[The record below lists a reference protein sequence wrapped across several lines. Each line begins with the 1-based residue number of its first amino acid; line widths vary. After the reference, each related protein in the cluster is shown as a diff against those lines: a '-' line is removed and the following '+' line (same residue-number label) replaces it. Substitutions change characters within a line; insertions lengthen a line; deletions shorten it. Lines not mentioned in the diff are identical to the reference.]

1 MNRAYQPPS
10 PETPH
15 WRAGAASA
23 PIALES
29 HRPMPINDVDLV
41 LHVVRGYVDLFAV
54 RESASGEPS
63 RRHHLF
69 RVEQGAV
76 IFGLPGIS
84 DGNGNSVT
92 VIAVGGLETEIVI
105 DHRGRFADRAAIDAW
120 TAHVSEIIATSP
132 QGAVVEQA
140 AIGSRYTLAS
150 GDILRLSG
158 RRIGWVGIEH
168 GTICVMEMPET
179 LGSGEYLSPMPPGTW
194 IVACE
199 DATLEVRESAAF
211 PLAEIWVAVDRFHV
225 RVMESLCRKIDEDVR
240 AEAGRLRLRS
250 NLNRLRTSSIVGRL
264 AGIITAGSGASQ
276 SGVIGANRLLAACR
290 EVGEAMGIS
299 LQAPASMLS
308 GSDDLA
314 DTMRIARASR
324 VRARRLLLRA
334 DWWTNS
340 AGPFVAF
347 LGEDRRAVAVLPGA
361 GGRHIIVD
369 PGTGAHRELT
379 RATASELA
387 PEAVMFYR
395 PLPSRALT
403 VRDLLKFGAA
413 TVRADVLRIMLAA
426 LCLGLLALAT
436 PLVTKLLID
445 SVLPRAEVDQLLICA
460 IALIVVT
467 LVAGG
472 FQVMQ
477 GIAMLRLE
485 SRLDWALQAALV
497 DRLLR
502 MPAAFFR
509 FFSVGDLADRTLG
522 IEAVRT
528 IVTGRVIRGFLA
540 LVSCVFSFA
549 VMLYLD
555 PGLGMLAA
563 ALAVLRIAMVV
574 AINMA
579 RLSNERESLHQQ
591 GCLQGLV
598 LQFLTGVGKLRIA
611 NATTHA
617 LAIWVEHFG
626 EQKRNFIAS
635 QRAGNLQKSL
645 EAMFPALATLLVFAF
660 AENVSSLRLQH
671 DLGTFLAFYAAF
683 GLALAAIG
691 EWALA
696 IGELLVA
703 IPRIERLRPIIS
715 TATEI
720 GDDRKSVGDI
730 SGSIEL
736 ANVSFRYGES
746 GPLILDDVSLSVRK
760 GEYLAIVG
768 PSGSGKSTLLRLLLG
783 FEKPDSGVIFVDGKS
798 LETIDLGLLRREV
811 GVVLQNSRLASGSI
825 YENICG
831 AAQLSIDQAW
841 EIARLAGFDR
851 DLEAM
856 PMGMQTLV
864 AEGVNTLSGG
874 QRQRLLIA
882 RALAH
887 RPRLLL
893 MDEATS
899 ALDNRSQA
907 IVSDSISRFN
917 LTRIVVAHRLSTVQ
931 SADRIIVLA
940 EGKIVQSGSFAE
952 LMAQPGLFADFAER
966 QLI

>member
-1 MNRAYQPPS
+1 MNRVYQPPAL
-10 PETPH
+10 ETPL
-15 WRAGAASA
+15 WREGAASR
-23 PIALES
+23 PVGLES
-29 HRPMPINDVDLV
+29 HRPLPINDLDLV

-76 IFGLPGIS
+76 VFGLPGIG
-84 DGNGNSVT
+84 DGNGNSVA

-105 DHRGRFADRAAIDAW
+105 DHRGRFADRDAIDAW
-120 TAHVSEIIATSP
+120 TALVSGVIAASP
-132 QGAVVEQA
+132 QGAVVQQA
-140 AIGSRYTLAS
+140 AIGSRYALAA

-158 RRIGWVGIEH
+158 RRVGWIGIER
-168 GTICVMEMPET
+168 GTIGVMEMPAPH
-179 LGSGEYLSPMPPGTW
+179 GSRECPAPMPPGTW
-194 IVACE
+194 IVARE
-199 DATLEVRESAAF
+199 EATLVVRDSTAF
-211 PLAEIWVAVDRFHV
+211 PLAEIWAALDRFHA
-225 RVMESLCRKIDEDVR
+225 RVMEGLCRRIDEETL
-240 AEAGRLRLRS
+240 AEADRLRLRS
-250 NLNRLRTSSIVGRL
+250 NLNRLRTCSIVDRL
-264 AGIITAGSGASQ
+264 AGIIAAEPGSTQPGAVGAS
-276 SGVIGANRLLAACR
+276 RLLAACR
-290 EVGEAMGIS
+290 EVGAALGIS
-299 LQAPASMLS
+299 LQAPANMAFDH
-308 GSDDLA
+308 DDLA
-314 DTMRIARASR
+314 SAVRIAEASR
-324 VRARRLLLRA
+324 VRTRRLLLRA
-334 DWWTNS
+334 DWWSNS

-347 LGEDRRAVAVLPGA
+347 LGEDRRAVAILPGA

-369 PGTGAHRELT
+369 PGAGTRRELT
-379 RATASELA
+379 RATAAELA

-395 PLPSRALT
+395 PLPSGALT

-413 TVRADVLRIMLAA
+413 TVRADLLRIILAA

-467 LVAGG
+467 LVTGG

-485 SRLDWALQAALV
+485 SRLDWVLQAAVV

-502 MPAAFFR
+502 MPAGFFR
-509 FFSVGDLADRTLG
+509 NFSVGDLADRTLG
-522 IEAVRT
+522 VEAVRT
-528 IVTGRVIRGFLA
+528 IVTGRAIRGCLA
-540 LVSCVFSFA
+540 LVSSAFSFA
-549 VMLYLD
+549 VMLILD
-555 PGLGMLAA
+555 IRLGLLAA
-563 ALAVLRIAMVV
+563 ALAVLRVAMVV
-574 AINMA
+574 AISLV
-579 RLSNERESLHQQ
+579 RLSEERESLYQQ
-591 GCLQGLV
+591 GWLEGLV
-598 LQFLTGVGKLRIA
+598 LQLLTGVGKLRIA
-611 NATTHA
+611 NATMQA
-617 LAIWVEHFG
+617 LSIWVERFSR
-626 EQKRNFIAS
+626 QKRHFIAS

-645 EAMFPALATLLVFAF
+645 EAAFPALATLLIFAL
-660 AENVSSLRLQH
+660 AQTTSGARPVHE
-671 DLGTFLAFYAAF
+671 LGTFLAFYAAF
-683 GLALAAIG
+683 GLSLAAVG

-696 IGELLVA
+696 LGELLVA
-703 IPRIERLRPIIS
+703 IPRIERIKPIIS

-720 GDDRKSVGDI
+720 SDERKSVGEI
-730 SGSIEL
+730 GGSIEF
-736 ANVSFRYGES
+736 ANVSFRYGDS
-746 GPLILDDVSLSVRK
+746 GPLILDDVSLSVGT

-768 PSGSGKSTLLRLLLG
+768 PSGSGKSTLFRLLLG
-783 FEKPDSGVIFVDGKS
+783 FEKPESGVIFVDGKS
-798 LETIDLGLLRREV
+798 LETIDVGLLRRDV
-811 GVVLQNSRLASGSI
+811 GVVLQNSRLASGSV

-917 LTRIVVAHRLSTVQ
+917 LTRVVIAHRLSTVQ
-931 SADRIIVLA
+931 SADRIVVLD
-940 EGKIVQSGSFAE
+940 GGRIVQTGSFAE
-952 LMAQPGLFADFAER
+952 LMARPGLFADFAER